1 MKRKNSF
8 ARAGLLGFAR
18 TILRLGILLAA
29 IVLLSLLFPRLLVYL
44 DTQPHLFD
52 RATVPP
58 KLVAIVFGAGLTR
71 SGEVSPELGDRVA
84 MASNLYL
91 TGKVGRL
98 LMSGDN
104 RFLNYNE
111 PGAMRKYAMRLGV
124 PADAIVL
131 DFAGRRTYDT
141 CYRAR
146 SIFGLQD
153 AILVSQEYHLLRAVY
168 TCRELGLDVVGV
180 PADRP
185 GSPYV
190 YGNLRELPATL
201 TALLEIYVTHPVPVL
216 GKPEPIQ
223 PISNTSGLPI
233 PSISRSRSPIW

>member
-1 MKRKNSF
+1 MKRKN
-8 ARAGLLGFAR
+8 RVTQAGLVGFAR
-18 TILRLGILLAA
+18 SAALMGILLA
-29 IVLLSLLFPRLLVYL
+29 VVVTLCLFASRLVVYL
-44 DTQPHLFD
+44 DTQPRLFD
-52 RATVPP
+52 RASVPP
-58 KLVAIVFGAGLTR
+58 KPVAVVFGAGLTR
-71 SGEVSPELGDRVA
+71 SGDVSPELGDRVA

-91 TGKVGRL
+91 AGKVGKL

-111 PGAMRKYAMRLGV
+111 PGAMRKYAMNLGV
-124 PADAIVL
+124 PSGAIVL
-131 DFAGRRTYDT
+131 DYAGRRTYDT

-168 TCRELGLDVVGV
+168 TCHELGLDAVGV

-185 GSPYV
+185 GSPYL

-201 TALLEIYVTHPVPVL
+201 TALWEIYITHPTPVL
-216 GKPEPIQ
+216 GKPEPILT
-223 PISNTSGLPI
+223 IGNTSGLQI
-233 PSISRSRSPIW
+233 PSDAQSRTLFW